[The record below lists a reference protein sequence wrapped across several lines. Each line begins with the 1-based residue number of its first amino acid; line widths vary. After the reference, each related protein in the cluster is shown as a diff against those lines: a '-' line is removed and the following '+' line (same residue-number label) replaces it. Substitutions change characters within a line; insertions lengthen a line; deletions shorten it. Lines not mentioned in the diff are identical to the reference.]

1 MFPTRKPLPSGLT
14 TSVVPIV
21 MFSFTS
27 FMFGIVVFSVRK
39 IDKYALS
46 ENPMNRISKQKLP
59 AFSHISGLN
68 NYVHTRTFEIV
79 FLLAFL
85 KTKIIARVLYVGFNG
100 EKHSFAA
107 FLSLP
112 ASQTHH
118 VKTM

>member
-27 FMFGIVVFSVRK
+27 FMLGIVVFSVRK
-39 IDKYALS
+39 IDKYALTVKILGK
-46 ENPMNRISKQKLP
+46 EYLDKTPP

-68 NYVHTRTFEIV
+68 TFVHTRSLEIV

-85 KTKIIARVLYVGFNG
+85 KTKSIARVLYVGF
-100 EKHSFAA
+100 
-107 FLSLP
+107 
-112 ASQTHH
+112 
-118 VKTM
+118 